1 MTVQSV
7 VLDLSVDQ
15 VFKQRRTEAY
25 EILLLD
31 ATCGNLSLFVRCDE
45 RRCRKSINSQHTLM

>member
-45 RRCRKSINSQHTLM
+45 QEAA